1 MTDQWTPQDIVDAD
15 RRYLWH
21 PFTQMLDW
29 QTSDPLIIESAEG
42 AVLRDIHGN
51 EYLDGVSSLWA
62 NVHGHR
68 RPEID
73 RRVKEQIDRVAH
85 STLLGLGNV
94 PSAQLACRL
103 VEITPGG
110 LDHVFFSDDGST
122 AVEAAIKIA
131 YQYWQQL
138 RPPRPEKTRFVSFEN
153 GYHGDTLG
161 AVGAGGID
169 LFHTVYRPL
178 LSPAL
183 HAYYPYC
190 YRCRYG
196 LEWPAC
202 DMYCIESLADIL
214 DSRGDEVFAVIIEP
228 LVQGAGG
235 MITAPNGFLG
245 KVRELTRRH
254 DVLLIADEVATGFGR
269 TGRMFACDHEN
280 VEPDILVLGKGLTG
294 GYLPA
299 AATLVTDDVYSAFL
313 ADYSEKRTFFHGH
326 TYTGN
331 PLACAAALASLDIFE
346 QDNVLDAMQPKIE
359 FLADKLKPLKDLSHV
374 GDVRQRGFMVGIE
387 LVKDKATREGYDWA
401 DQIGGRI
408 AMDVRDHGVILRPL
422 GNVVVLMPPLCITT
436 DQIETLVT
444 ATASSIRRITE
455 SQPPQH

>member
-1 MTDQWTPQDIVDAD
+1 MTNQWTLQDIIDAD

-29 QTSDPLIIESAEG
+29 QTSDPLIIESAHG

-62 NVHGHR
+62 NIHGHR

-73 RRVKEQIDRVAH
+73 RRIEEQLDRVAH

-94 PSAQLACRL
+94 PSAQLARRL
-103 VEITPGG
+103 VEITPRG
-110 LDHVFFSDDGST
+110 LDHVFFSDDGAT

-131 YQYWQQL
+131 YQFWQQRQPS
-138 RPPRPEKTRFVSFEN
+138 RPDKTRLVSFEN

-169 LFHTVYRPL
+169 LFHAVYRPL

-183 HAYYPYC
+183 QAYYPYC

-196 LEWPAC
+196 LEWPSC
-202 DMYCIESLADIL
+202 DMHCIESLAGLL
-214 DSRGDEVFAVIIEP
+214 DSRADEMFAVIVEP

-235 MITAPNGFLG
+235 MIAAPHGFLS
-245 KVRELTRRH
+245 KVRELTRQYN
-254 DVLLIADEVATGFGR
+254 VLLIADEVATGFGR
-269 TGRMFACDHEN
+269 TGRMFACSHEN
-280 VEPDILVLGKGLTG
+280 VEPDILVLGKGVTG

-299 AATLVTDDVYSAFL
+299 AATLATEEVYSAFL
-313 ADYSEKRTFFHGH
+313 GDYTEKRTFFHGH

-346 QDNVLDAMQPKIE
+346 QDNVIEAMQPKIE
-359 FLADKLKPLKDLSHV
+359 FLADNLKLLKDFPHV
-374 GDVRQRGFMVGIE
+374 GDVRQCGFMVGIE
-387 LVKDKATREGYDWA
+387 LVKDKATGKEYDWA
-401 DQIGGRI
+401 DQVGVRV

-436 DQIETLVT
+436 AQIETLVT
-444 ATASSIRRITE
+444 ATASSIRHITE
-455 SQPPQH
+455 S

>member
-1 MTDQWTPQDIVDAD
+1 MKDRWTPEDIIDAD
-15 RRYLWH
+15 RRHLWH
-21 PFTQMLDW
+21 PFTQMQDW
-29 QTSDPLIIESAEG
+29 QTSDPLIIESAQG

-68 RPEID
+68 RSEID
-73 RRVKEQIDRVAH
+73 RHIKEQIDRVAH

-94 PSAQLACRL
+94 PSAQLARRL
-103 VEITPGG
+103 AEISPGG

-138 RPPRPEKTRFVSFEN
+138 QPSQPDKTLLVSFEN

-169 LFHTVYRPL
+169 LFHAVYRPL

-183 HAYYPYC
+183 HAYHPYC

-202 DMYCIESLADIL
+202 DTHCIESLAGLL
-214 DSRGDEVFAVIIEP
+214 DSRADEVFAVIIEP

-235 MITAPNGFLG
+235 MITAPPGFLS

-254 DVLLIADEVATGFGR
+254 NVLLIADEVATGFGR
-269 TGRMFACDHEN
+269 TGRMFACEHEN

-299 AATLVTDDVYSAFL
+299 AATLVTEDVYSAFL
-313 ADYSEKRTFFHGH
+313 GDYSEKRTFFHGH

-346 QDNVLDAMQPKIE
+346 QDAVLDAMQPKIE
-359 FLADKLKPLKDLSHV
+359 FLADNLKLLKDLPHV

-387 LVKDKATREGYDWA
+387 LVKDKATREEYDWT
-401 DQIGGRI
+401 DQVGGRVAI
-408 AMDVRDHGVILRPL
+408 DVRNHGVILRPL
-422 GNVVVLMPPLCITT
+422 GNIVVLMPPLCITT
-436 DQIETLVT
+436 DQIETLVA
-444 ATASSIRRITE
+444 ATASSIRHITE
-455 SQPPQH
+455 S

>member
-1 MTDQWTPQDIVDAD
+1 MTDQWSPQDIIDAD
-15 RRYLWH
+15 RRHLWH
-21 PFTQMLDW
+21 PFTQMQDW
-29 QTSDPLIIESAEG
+29 QTNDPLIIENAEG

-51 EYLDGVSSLWA
+51 EYLDGISSLWA

-73 RRVKEQIDRVAH
+73 RRVKEQIDLVAH

-94 PSAQLACRL
+94 PSAQLARRL
-103 VEITPGG
+103 AEISPGD

-131 YQYWQQL
+131 YQYWQQK
-138 RPPRPEKTRFVSFEN
+138 RPARPEKTLLVSFEN

-169 LFHTVYRPL
+169 LFHAVYRPL

-202 DMYCIESLADIL
+202 DMHCIESLAGLL
-214 DSRGDEVFAVIIEP
+214 DSRADEVFAVIIEP

-235 MITAPNGFLG
+235 MITAPPGFLG

-269 TGRMFACDHEN
+269 TGRMFACNHEN

-294 GYLPA
+294 GYMPA
-299 AATLVTDDVYSAFL
+299 AATLVTENVFSAFL
-313 ADYSEKRTFFHGH
+313 GDYSEKRTFFHGH
-326 TYTGN
+326 TFTGN

-346 QDNVLDAMQPKIE
+346 QDAVLDAMQPKIQR
-359 FLADKLKPLKDLSHV
+359 LADNLEPLKNFPHV

-387 LVKDKATREGYDWA
+387 LVKDKASREEYDWA
-401 DQIGGRI
+401 EQVGGSV

-422 GNVVVLMPPLCITT
+422 GNVVILKPPLCITT
-436 DQIETLVT
+436 SQIETLVT
-444 ATASSIRRITE
+444 ATALSIRHITE
-455 SQPPQH
+455 L